1 MFGKVTG
8 KIRVFFRWVSIWIT
22 RIVKFI
28 TLDIWRMDHNDFKKG
43 TARLVKD
50 LKVILLTIN
59 TFSSQKIGFQA
70 TAPDPCEPPDPCETT
85 MSIVPFLAIAIYL
98 TSGIGLSDKVSAFL
112 YANISN
118 ERLIQNLMNAAD
130 NILKVASSGLF
141 GVISMLAFLWIV
153 IWMMICVRRVFN
165 NVWKVEKEAKFMRMV
180 GVVFGILILSPFI
193 LIILFSGSI
202 VYTHVLDVIVPGNT
216 GITLRIKSFLGWL
229 VFAAIAVSV
238 LTAMYK
244 YIPGTKVLGRYACR
258 AAVYAG
264 LVFTGIQY
272 LYLETQVMVTRI
284 STVYGVLAA
293 LPLFMIWLNIGW
305 TVILFGAELSYAF
318 QNVDK
323 HHVSIEEIDRMNQEA
338 VREKRLQ
345 RTDNS
350 DKKQL

>member
-1 MFGKVTG
+1 MFGKILHKV
-8 KIRVFFRWVSIWIT
+8 KVILRWISIWIT

-43 TARLVKD
+43 TGRLVKD
-50 LKVILLTIN
+50 LKVILLTLN

-70 TAPDPCEPPDPCETT
+70 TALSYQTT

-98 TSGIGLSDKVSAFL
+98 TSGIGLSDKLSAFL

-118 ERLIQNLMNAAD
+118 ERLIQSLVKAAD
-130 NILKVASSGLF
+130 TILETASSGIF
-141 GVISMLAFLWIV
+141 GLISMLTFLWIV
-153 IWMMICVRRVFN
+153 IWMMISVRRVFN
-165 NVWKVEKEAKFMRMV
+165 NVWKVEKETRFMRMV
-180 GVVFGILILSPFI
+180 GVVFGILILSPFV

-202 VYTHVLDVIVPGNT
+202 VYTHVLDLLVPGDT
-216 GITLRIKSFLGWL
+216 EITASIKSFLGWA
-229 VFAAIAVSV
+229 VFAVVSIAV

-244 YIPGTKVLGRYACR
+244 YIPGTKVLGRHASR

-264 LVFTGIQY
+264 IVFTMIQY
-272 LYLETQVMVTRI
+272 LYLETQVMVTKI
-284 STVYGVLAA
+284 SAVYGVLAA

-305 TVILFGAELSYAF
+305 TVILYGAELSYAF

-338 VREKRLQ
+338 VREKMQQ

-350 DKKQL
+350 DKKQI